1 MHSQETKTAHFPAAG
16 IWRPIQ
22 TKGNLPQ
29 RRKTGLIG
37 RNRIGGIGKPSGND
51 RGGLGISPIIGDGRS
66 QNIEIHT
73 GFQKS
78 SKDIK
83 LFRIMADPGSHRLS
97 CKDQRPWRQSAGKW
111 KDSRESFLLPVGAS
125 QSGRRNALP
134 RCGPVSSEQR
144 EPCAFLA
151 CAASLN
157 GAMEKAGKARSEQPV
172 SRTRKGITD
181 RGIFVNLAISTS
193 ATQDEWTSVYEE
205 SLRGNKRSSDPRKT
219 GSKRPES
226 ASRAG
231 SLPRDP
237 LTQWG
242 RK

>member
-1 MHSQETKTAHFPAAG
+1 MQKWWSGQKEQAEREDLRRRSLHSQETKTAHFPAAG

-51 RGGLGISPIIGDGRS
+51 RGEPGISPVIGDGRS
-66 QNIEIHT
+66 QDIEIHT

-78 SKDIK
+78 SKDIR

-97 CKDQRPWRQSAGKW
+97 CKGGSKTLAAERREVE
-111 KDSRESFLLPVGAS
+111 DSRESFLLPVGAS

-144 EPCAFLA
+144 ELCAFLA

-157 GAMEKAGKARSEQPV
+157 GAMEKAGKVRSAQPV
-172 SRTRKGITD
+172 SKDKERNHGYGHICKSGNI
-181 RGIFVNLAISTS
+181 
-193 ATQDEWTSVYEE
+193 Y
-205 SLRGNKRSSDPRKT
+205 LRHT
-219 GSKRPES
+219 GRVDQC
-226 ASRAG
+226 
-231 SLPRDP
+231 L
-237 LTQWG
+237 
-242 RK
+242 

>member
-1 MHSQETKTAHFPAAG
+1 
-16 IWRPIQ
+16 
-22 TKGNLPQ
+22 
-29 RRKTGLIG
+29 
-37 RNRIGGIGKPSGND
+37 
-51 RGGLGISPIIGDGRS
+51 
-66 QNIEIHT
+66 
-73 GFQKS
+73 
-78 SKDIK
+78 
-83 LFRIMADPGSHRLS
+83 MADPGSHRLS
-97 CKDQRPWRQSAGKW
+97 CKGGSKTLAAERREVE
-111 KDSRESFLLPVGAS
+111 DSRESFLLPVGAS